1 MKSLNVLRLVLLF
14 LVCASVG
21 AWGWR
26 TWRAESAAT
35 RATATEASSSDATA
49 QDPATAP
56 TLIADGVAVIN
67 FHGALRCPTCRK
79 IGALSQSVVEQDLA
93 DEVAAGR
100 VRWSSIDFEDAPNA
114 HYTDDYELTSS
125 NVVVVRRAGGKDV
138 AYRRLDDVWTCYD
151 DEPAFRSYVSQAVRD
166 ALAAP

>member
-1 MKSLNVLRLVLLF
+1 MKSLNVLRVVLLF

-35 RATATEASSSDATA
+35 GAAAPKSSSSDAPA
-49 QDPATAP
+49 PDPEAAP

-79 IGALSQSVVEQDLA
+79 IGALSQAVVEQDFA

-100 VRWSSIDFEDAPNA
+100 VRWSSIDFEDAASA
-114 HYTDDYELTSS
+114 HYADDYELSSS

-138 AYRRLDDVWTCYD
+138 AYRRLDEVWTCYD
-151 DEPAFRSYVSQAVRD
+151 DEPAFRAYVTQAIRD
-166 ALAAP
+166 ALAGR